1 MVTKYTMPAK
11 VIFTI
16 DDEHADAEMILKL
29 LKQLKEEGV
38 TKICIKHDYN
48 RGTIIEGFT
57 CGKTE
62 DLTPA
67 SDEDAEEGQDPVQ
80 GSDSGTPEVGGD
92 PSTTEVV
99 EP

>member
-11 VIFTI
+11 VTIAI
-16 DDEHADAEMILKL
+16 DDKHAEMVSEL
-29 LKQLKEEGV
+29 LAQLKKEGV
-38 TKICIKHDYN
+38 TKICIKHDHN
-48 RGTIIEGFT
+48 RGTVIEGFT

-67 SDEDAEEGQDPVQ
+67 SDEEEDAEEGQDPAQ
-80 GSDSGTPEVGGD
+80 GSDSEHPEAGGD

>member
-11 VIFTI
+11 VTI
-16 DDEHADAEMILKL
+16 AVDDKHAEMVSEL
-29 LKQLKEEGV
+29 LAQLKKEGV
-38 TKICIKHDYN
+38 TKICIKHDHN
-48 RGTIIEGFT
+48 RGTVIEGFT

-67 SDEDAEEGQDPVQ
+67 SDEDAAEGQDPVQ
-80 GSDSGTPEVGGD
+80 GSDSGEPDAGGE
-92 PSTTEVV
+92 PSVTEVV

>member
-11 VIFTI
+11 VTI
-16 DDEHADAEMILKL
+16 AVDDKHAEMVSELLAKLK
-29 LKQLKEEGV
+29 KEGV
-38 TKICIKHDYN
+38 TKICRRHDHD

-67 SDEDAEEGQDPVQ
+67 SDEEEQTPAQ
-80 GSDSGTPEVGGD
+80 GSDSEHPEAGGE

>member
-11 VIFTI
+11 VFVTI
-16 DDEHADAEMILKL
+16 DDKNAEMISKILD
-29 LKQLKEEGV
+29 QLKKEGV
-38 TKICIKHDYN
+38 TKICRRHDHD

-67 SDEDAEEGQDPVQ
+67 SDEGAEEGQGPVQ
-80 GSDSGTPEVGGD
+80 GSDSEVPGVGGD
-92 PSTTEVV
+92 PSVTEVV

>member
-16 DDEHADAEMILKL
+16 DDEHADMVSEILI
-29 LKQLKEEGV
+29 QLKKEGV
-38 TKICIKHDYN
+38 TKICRRHDHD

-80 GSDSGTPEVGGD
+80 GSDSEEPNVGGD

>member
-11 VIFTI
+11 VVVTI
-16 DDEHADAEMILKL
+16 DDKNAEMISEL
-29 LKQLKEEGV
+29 LDQLKKEGV
-38 TKICIKHDYN
+38 TKICRRHDRN

-67 SDEDAEEGQDPVQ
+67 SDEDAAEGQDPVQ
-80 GSDSGTPEVGGD
+80 GSDSEEPGVGGD

>member
-11 VIFTI
+11 VTI
-16 DDEHADAEMILKL
+16 AVDDKHAEMVSEL
-29 LKQLKEEGV
+29 LAQLKKEGV
-38 TKICIKHDYN
+38 TKICIKHDHN
-48 RGTIIEGFT
+48 RGTVIEGFT

-67 SDEDAEEGQDPVQ
+67 SDEDAEEGQDPAQ
-80 GSDSGTPEVGGD
+80 GSDSEHPEAGGE

>member
-16 DDEHADAEMILKL
+16 DDEHADMVSEILI
-29 LKQLKEEGV
+29 QLKKEGV
-38 TKICIKHDYN
+38 TKICRRHDHD
-48 RGTIIEGFT
+48 RGTSIEGFT

>member
-16 DDEHADAEMILKL
+16 DDEHAEMISEILD
-29 LKQLKEEGV
+29 QLKKEGV

-48 RGTIIEGFT
+48 RGTVIEGFT

>member
-1 MVTKYTMPAK
+1 MITHYTMPAK
-11 VIFTI
+11 VTVSV
-16 DDEHADAEMILKL
+16 DDKHAEMVSKL
-29 LKQLKEEGV
+29 LAQLKKEGV

-48 RGTIIEGFT
+48 RGTVIEGFT

-80 GSDSGTPEVGGD
+80 GSDSRTPEVGGD
-92 PSTTEVV
+92 TSTTEVV

>member
-11 VIFTI
+11 VTI
-16 DDEHADAEMILKL
+16 AVDDKHAEMVSEL
-29 LKQLKEEGV
+29 LAQLKKEGV
-38 TKICIKHDYN
+38 TKICIKHDHN
-48 RGTIIEGFT
+48 RGTVIEGFT

-67 SDEDAEEGQDPVQ
+67 SDEEEEQAPAQ
-80 GSDSGTPEVGGD
+80 GSDSEHPEAGGE

>member
-11 VIFTI
+11 VTI
-16 DDEHADAEMILKL
+16 AVDDKHAEMVSEL
-29 LKQLKEEGV
+29 LAQLKKEGV
-38 TKICIKHDYN
+38 TKICIKHDHN
-48 RGTIIEGFT
+48 RGTVIEGFT

-67 SDEDAEEGQDPVQ
+67 SDEDAAEGQDPVQ
-80 GSDSGTPEVGGD
+80 GSDSEVPEVGGD

>member
-16 DDEHADAEMILKL
+16 DDGHVEMVSEI

-38 TKICIKHDYN
+38 TKICRRHDHD

-67 SDEDAEEGQDPVQ
+67 SDEDAEEGQDPAQ
-80 GSDSGTPEVGGD
+80 GSDSEHPEAGGD

>member
-11 VIFTI
+11 VTI
-16 DDEHADAEMILKL
+16 AVDDKHAEMVSEL
-29 LKQLKEEGV
+29 LAQLKKEGV
-38 TKICIKHDYN
+38 TKICIKHDHN
-48 RGTIIEGFT
+48 RGTVIEGFT

-80 GSDSGTPEVGGD
+80 GSDSGEPEAGGE
-92 PSTTEVV
+92 PSVTEVV

>member
-11 VIFTI
+11 VTI
-16 DDEHADAEMILKL
+16 AVDDKHAEMVSEL
-29 LKQLKEEGV
+29 LAQLKAEGV
-38 TKICIKHDYN
+38 TKICIKHDHN
-48 RGTIIEGFT
+48 RGTVIEGFT

-67 SDEDAEEGQDPVQ
+67 SDAEEEQVPSQ

>member
-11 VIFTI
+11 VTVSV
-16 DDEHADAEMILKL
+16 DDKHAEMVSKL
-29 LKQLKEEGV
+29 LAQLKKEGV

-48 RGTIIEGFT
+48 RGTVIEGFT

-67 SDEDAEEGQDPVQ
+67 SDEDAEEGQDPAQ

>member
-11 VIFTI
+11 VTI
-16 DDEHADAEMILKL
+16 AVDDKHAEMVSEHLA
-29 LKQLKEEGV
+29 QLKKEV
-38 TKICIKHDYN
+38 DTKICIKHDYN
-48 RGTIIEGFT
+48 RGTVIEGFT

-80 GSDSGTPEVGGD
+80 GSDSEVPEVGGD
-92 PSTTEVV
+92 PSVTEVV

>member
-16 DDEHADAEMILKL
+16 DDGHVEMVSKI

-38 TKICIKHDYN
+38 TKICRRHDHD

-67 SDEDAEEGQDPVQ
+67 SDEDAAEGQDPVQ
-80 GSDSGTPEVGGD
+80 GSDSEVPGVGGD